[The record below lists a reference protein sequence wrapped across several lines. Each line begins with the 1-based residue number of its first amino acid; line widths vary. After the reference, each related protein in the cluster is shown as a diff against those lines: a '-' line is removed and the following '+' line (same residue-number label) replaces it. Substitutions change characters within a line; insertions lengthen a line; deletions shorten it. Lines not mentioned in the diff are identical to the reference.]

1 MARTYYGRQILSL
14 RLNDWHIKGLKLL
27 AKQNAQS
34 VTDILTALIEQHLE
48 ENGINAANYV
58 DQIVGQ
64 MDIDDIGV

>member
-64 MDIDDIGV
+64 MDIDDMGV

>member
-1 MARTYYGRQILSL
+1 MAKTYRGRQILSL

-64 MDIDDIGV
+64 MDIDDMGV

>member
-1 MARTYYGRQILSL
+1 MAKTYRGRQILSL

-27 AKQNAQS
+27 AKQSSQS

-64 MDIDDIGV
+64 MDIEDMGV